1 VGDETQP
8 HAERQERSKDI
19 WSRRTASMLPLGSGI
34 PPSPPHT
41 GQAPL
46 SASGVP
52 IWLNDFIFAA
62 STLRSVLPAYCWPRL
77 VRSAQIF
84 RPLPPILWFPRGPG
98 RASLRRVLR
107 VRCPSPSIGNL
118 STYPSREACRGS
130 GVAHRVIY
138 PRSCHALLNPYDL
151 RAGSGSLSMQMNSL
165 YGSSSP
171 NALWGIVVR
180 EAVSISSRYGFLPP
194 P

>member
-1 VGDETQP
+1 ME
-8 HAERQERSKDI
+8 SKDG
-19 WSRRTASMLPLGSGI
+19 ALLPLSSRF
-34 PPSPPHT
+34 PPSAPRT
-41 GQAPL
+41 GQVAFTTSGAPTPANFL
-46 SASGVP
+46 FSH
-52 IWLNDFIFAA
+52 
-62 STLRSVLPAYCWPRL
+62 RSVPFVSDSL
-77 VRSAQIF
+77 VLSVGALLMPGVS

-151 RAGSGSLSMQMNSL
+151 RAGPGSLSMQMNSL